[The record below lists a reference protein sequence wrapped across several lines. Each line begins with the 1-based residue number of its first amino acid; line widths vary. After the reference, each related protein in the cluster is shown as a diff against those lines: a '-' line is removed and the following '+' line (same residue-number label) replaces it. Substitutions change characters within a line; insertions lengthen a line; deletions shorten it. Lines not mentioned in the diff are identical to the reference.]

1 MRSRRWGLAGALLV
15 AAPVL
20 VGIGYTVLGAVGVVG
35 VGAEGFDLGRVARV
49 LGERAVW
56 SGLGWTL
63 GVATAATALATAAAV
78 AVAVTFRSTGPG
90 DRVARALAL
99 VPLPVPQVVA
109 AAAAVLLLGQSG
121 YLARL
126 AHGLGLVA
134 SPDRMPPLIYD
145 RRGVGLVLTLAWKE
159 APFLSL
165 IAFSL
170 LAVRGAALEE
180 VARSLGAPAG
190 ERFRRVTWPLL
201 WRGML
206 PAIIA
211 VFIVQAGAYEAA
223 ALLAPSDPL
232 ALPLLTLER
241 YTDLDLGR
249 RADAFVLGFV
259 GMLLAAAAVGAHEW
273 ARRRSELLEP

>member
-1 MRSRRWGLAGALLV
+1 MRPGRWGLAGAVLV

-20 VGIGYTVLGAVGVVG
+20 VGIGYTALGAVGVVG
-35 VGAEGFDLGRVARV
+35 VGAQGFGLARIGRV

-63 GVATAATALATAAAV
+63 AVATAATALATAAAV
-78 AVAVTFRSTGPG
+78 LVAVTFRSTRPG
-90 DRVARALAL
+90 DRAARALAL
-99 VPLPVPQVVA
+99 VPLPVPQIVA

-126 AHGLGLVA
+126 AHALGLIGA
-134 SPDRMPPLIYD
+134 PEQMPPLVYD
-145 RRGVGLVLTLAWKE
+145 RSGVGLILALAWKE

-180 VARSLGAPAG
+180 VARSLGAPAA

-241 YTDLDLGR
+241 YTDLDLAR

-259 GMLLAAAAVGAHEW
+259 GMLLAALAVAAHEW
-273 ARRRSELLEP
+273 ARHRWELLEP